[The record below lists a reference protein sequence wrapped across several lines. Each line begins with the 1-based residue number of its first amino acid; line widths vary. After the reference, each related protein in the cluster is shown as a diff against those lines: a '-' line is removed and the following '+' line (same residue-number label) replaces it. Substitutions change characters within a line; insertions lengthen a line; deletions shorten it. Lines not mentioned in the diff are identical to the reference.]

1 MQSHGECLASAAD
14 HPCRVPDRGAAIEFL
29 AHRRFEH
36 PPVLR
41 MFRLWPCTTRIP
53 TWDRASP
60 YCWKLRR
67 RGGMRPACEL
77 RQQPGDAP
85 AFERL
90 RTQRSHSRS
99 GRGMRCNTT
108 WRAALAAQRHI
119 PLMAL
124 PRRGRTGLRPIPLL
138 QSIRWIHWFESRPPE
153 MARTTVRLLRPTR

>member
-1 MQSHGECLASAAD
+1 MENVVQVQRIIPAECLTGEPLLNSWRTEDLNIRQFSGCSGSGLAQPASQ
-14 HPCRVPDRGAAIEFL
+14 
-29 AHRRFEH
+29 
-36 PPVLR
+36 
-41 MFRLWPCTTRIP
+41 LWTVH
-53 TWDRASP
+53 
-60 YCWKLRR
+60 LRR
-67 RGGMRPACEL
+67 VGNCVGVAPCVPPANYVNN
-77 RQQPGDAP
+77 R
-85 AFERL
+85 ERL